1 MLKAKRLTLDDL
13 DFRVSAE
20 MEYIS
25 PEQSMKGSTPE
36 EVKNFCDAVK
46 EVRKKATGAWG
57 WCCVKVT
64 GVLKGDMAY
73 DLNDGNGAFAASDY
87 LGCCSYENKQHF
99 IEESGYYDDMC
110 KNILA
115 EVQKQLD
122 GQVNLINESISRG
135 TLIDS
140 DVL

>member
-13 DFRVSAE
+13 DLYVETRRE
-20 MEYIS
+20 HIS

-87 LGCCSYENKQHF
+87 LGCCYYENKQHF

-115 EVQKQLD
+115 EVQNSWMGK
-122 GQVNLINESISRG
+122 SILLMSQF
-135 TLIDS
+135 L
-140 DVL
+140 VAL